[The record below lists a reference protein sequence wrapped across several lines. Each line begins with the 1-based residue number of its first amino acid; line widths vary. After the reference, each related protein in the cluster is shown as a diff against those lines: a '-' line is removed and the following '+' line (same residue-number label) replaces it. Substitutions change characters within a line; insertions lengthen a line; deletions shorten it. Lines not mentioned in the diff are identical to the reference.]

1 VRLEELLARV
11 LRYGTW
17 LASAAIG
24 LGFALALIDGNP
36 NMRIATLGIVLFI
49 LLPVLRVLLML
60 LFFIRDRD
68 FRFTALAA
76 LVLAIILAGI
86 LLGGG

>member
-1 VRLEELLARV
+1 VQLEELLARV

-24 LGFALALIDGNP
+24 LGFALALMDSNP
-36 NMRIATLGIVLFI
+36 HMRIATVGIVLFI

-68 FRFTALAA
+68 FRFAALAA
-76 LVLAIILAGI
+76 LVLAIILTGI

>member
-1 VRLEELLARV
+1 VQLEELLARV

-24 LGFALALIDGNP
+24 LGFALALMDSNP
-36 NMRIATLGIVLFI
+36 HMRIATVGIVLFI

-68 FRFTALAA
+68 VRFAALAA